1 MTTTTVP
8 PVRTDPADP
17 AASAPPERRRLTRAY
32 SPVDLGLLVGSAGS
46 ALLLAWLIY
55 YRLTPA
61 SGWLGFLIV
70 WYLVFVAFYYAVCR
84 ESEGKVAAV
93 DRTVTVVVGSGAVLM
108 FAPLGWLLT
117 FVVVEGA
124 HALRP
129 TFFVADQKEVLATDP
144 ATAGGGLHAIV
155 GTLEQVGLAMLIAV
169 PLSVLTAVF
178 LNETR
183 SRLRR
188 PVRIFV
194 EAMSGLPSIVGGLF
208 IYAALVIPIS
218 QATGRSGFSGSMA
231 ALALSLI
238 MIPTIT
244 RTLEVVLRLVPDG
257 LREASYALGASR
269 ARTVWSVVLPTA
281 RSGLTTAAVLGIARA
296 VGETAPLIFTAFG
309 STVFNPNP
317 FANPQSSLPTFVF
330 QNVQLPNEAA
340 RQRGFAGALVLIGVV
355 LVLFAITRYLG
366 RDRSGRR
373 P

>member
-8 PVRTDPADP
+8 PVRDE
-17 AASAPPERRRLTRAY
+17 AAAAAPPERRRLTRPY
-32 SPVDLGLLVGSAGS
+32 SRADLGLLAGSAVS
-46 ALLLAWLIY
+46 ALLLAWLVY

-61 SGWLGFLIV
+61 TGWLGFLIV
-70 WYLVFVAFYYAVCR
+70 WYAFFLSLYYVVCR
-84 ESEGKVAAV
+84 ESEGRVAAV
-93 DRTVTVVVGSGAVLM
+93 DRTVTVIVASGAVVM
-108 FAPLGWLLT
+108 FAPLGWLLS
-117 FVVVEGA
+117 FVVIEGL

-129 TFFVADQKEVLATDP
+129 TFFIADQKTVLATDP
-144 ATAGGGLHAIV
+144 ATAGGGLHAVV
-155 GTLEQVGLAMLIAV
+155 GTLEQVGLAMLVAV

-194 EAMSGLPSIVGGLF
+194 EAMSGLPSIVAGLF
-208 IYAALVIPIS
+208 IYAALVIPLS
-218 QATGRSGFSGSMA
+218 QATGRSAFSGAMA
-231 ALALSLI
+231 ALALSLV

-244 RTLEVVLRLVPDG
+244 RTLDVVLRLVPDG

-309 STVFNPNP
+309 STVLNLNP
-317 FANPQSSLPTFVF
+317 FVNPQSSLPIFVF

-340 RQRGFAGALVLIGVV
+340 RQRGFAGALVLIAIV
-355 LVLFAITRYLG
+355 LVLFAITRFLG

-373 P
+373 G